1 MDSFASMQNIRH
13 IIFDLGG
20 IFLNLNY
27 QLTAQAFRRLGV
39 TNFDELFTQHHAN
52 PLFEQLETGRVSN
65 EHFFQSI
72 RDLTQLPLSDEQITD
87 AWNAMLLDMPTER
100 ITWLQSVAQQY
111 EVYLFSNTN
120 AIHYACFENICRRD
134 LGHIN
139 FNAIF
144 RFAGYSHLLGYRKPA
159 ADSFRQLLAHLQLNA
174 ADTLFIDDTPGNIRG
189 AQEAGLHTIFLPP
202 PHQVQTLDPDNWSR
216 YQGFTSSKSM

>member
-1 MDSFASMQNIRH
+1 MNSY
-13 IIFDLGG
+13 
-20 IFLNLNY
+20 LNGNWRE
-27 QLTAQAFRRLGV
+27 FRFSVEHVSDRKDVADTG
-39 TNFDELFTQHHAN
+39 LFTFVGDH
-52 PLFEQLETGRVSN
+52 FTVVRIQL
-65 EHFFQSI
+65 HL
-72 RDLTQLPLSDEQITD
+72 DLEK
-87 AWNAMLLDMPTER
+87 
-100 ITWLQSVAQQY
+100 
-111 EVYLFSNTN
+111 
-120 AIHYACFENICRRD
+120 
-134 LGHIN
+134 IN

-202 PHQVQTLDPDNWSR
+202 PHQVQALDPDNWSR

>member
-1 MDSFASMQNIRH
+1 MPPIRN

-52 PLFEQLETGRVSN
+52 PLFEQLETGQVSN
-65 EHFFQSI
+65 DHFFQSI
-72 RDLTQLPLSDEQITD
+72 RELTELSLTNEQITD
-87 AWNAMLLDMPTER
+87 AWNAMMLDMPAER
-100 ITWLQSVAQQY
+100 ISWLQSVAQQH

-134 LGHIN
+134 LGNID
-139 FNAIF
+139 FNALF
-144 RFAGYSHLLGYRKPA
+144 RFAGYSHQLGFRKPA
-159 ADSFRQLLAHLQLNA
+159 ADSFRQLLANLRLNA

-189 AQEAGLHTIFLPP
+189 AQAAGLNTIFLPP
-202 PHQVQTLDPDNWSR
+202 PQHVLELDIHNWNHH
-216 YQGFTSSKSM
+216 QGFTSSKSM